1 MGAGDHDTSGLG
13 HAQKQKGSGLLR
25 PLPFEDSDELT
36 V

>member
-1 MGAGDHDTSGLG
+1 MTHPVWGMRRNN
-13 HAQKQKGSGLLR
+13 KGSGLLR